1 MAIFRSFVGK
11 IKQVN
16 LTGMATNGIKKLDL
30 DLVAKLKKW
39 GAKAEDGPN
48 VKVVHADVKLLSLAD
63 DVEID
68 AAKALKNGVDDPSA
82 DIGEAISAP
91 VKKAEA
97 NMNAAAAEVDA
108 KAPADGP
115 EKTKWLTKRNF
126 AAAFSILIAFGVAVG
141 VGLVIKGYLDRAN
154 KEQQQC
160 LAAWAT
166 KYNDLIKGPDGTLLK
181 IDTPEQWTANMAYL
195 QIKIDALPTV
205 KGDPVKA
212 QAMLMEMYADLNE
225 CISIDTSPIGAA
237 LKGLSD
243 DVGGAIKGILG
254 AGLDPIQETLVKVGI
269 VAGVILGLFIVLAIV
284 YAVIMWLKNKNVQ
297 ITDRV
302 STGKKAVKK
311 LITNIRQKV
320 DAKAKVRALKNI
332 KAEKQPLRA

>member
-1 MAIFRSFVGK
+1 VTILS
-11 IKQVN
+11 II
-16 LTGMATNGIKKLDL
+16 TG
-30 DLVAKLKKW
+30 
-39 GAKAEDGPN
+39 
-48 VKVVHADVKLLSLAD
+48 LA
-63 DVEID
+63 V
-68 AAKALKNGVDDPSA
+68 SA
-82 DIGEAISAP
+82 
-91 VKKAEA
+91 
-97 NMNAAAAEVDA
+97 
-108 KAPADGP
+108 
-115 EKTKWLTKRNF
+115 
-126 AAAFSILIAFGVAVG
+126 GVAY
-141 VGLVIKGYLDRAN
+141 VIYTYVDRAK